1 LRSKFEL
8 KQAAK
13 EKAEK
18 EAEEEK
24 RRKEEGDILNTSSI
38 LVCPFF
44 NKILIKNLTTL
55 LSIMLLDV

>member
-1 LRSKFEL
+1 MKYTVKPPRDLRSKFEL

-24 RRKEEGDILNTSSI
+24 RRKEEED
-38 LVCPFF
+38 
-44 NKILIKNLTTL
+44 KIAV
-55 LSIMLLDV
+55 S

>member
-1 LRSKFEL
+1 LRSNFEL

-24 RRKEEGDILNTSSI
+24 RRKEEED
-38 LVCPFF
+38 
-44 NKILIKNLTTL
+44 KIAV
-55 LSIMLLDV
+55 S

>member
-13 EKAEK
+13 EKTEK

-24 RRKEEGDILNTSSI
+24 RRKEEED
-38 LVCPFF
+38 
-44 NKILIKNLTTL
+44 KIAV
-55 LSIMLLDV
+55 S